1 MADKKV
7 YIIKNLNRRSCNN
20 CGNVHDFISR
30 ASKHARCG
38 TPLGTSLE
46 FAHELASVMHIDTD
60 EGVILAP
67 DDTLVILDDS
77 ARKLRRQ
84 NSASV
89 PLDQVF
95 MGMQTMR

>member
-1 MADKKV
+1 MADMRV
-7 YIIKNLNRRSCNN
+7 YLIKNLTRGECRS

-46 FAHELASVMHIDTD
+46 FAQEIAGVMHIDID

-84 NSASV
+84 SSASA